1 MRHAI
6 LMTAYKQPELI
17 NRWIDNYAHLF
28 DFYIHIDL
36 KSSVKPNDIHVKD
49 NVYILK
55 KYKVNWGGV
64 NHLKAFIELMQLAD
78 LEGYDYYHTISA
90 QDWMLPFRL
99 DTLEKGKSYMEWGKL
114 PRPEWKKEHG
124 GFDRIRYYCLY
135 DYWNYKSK
143 PQKYFI
149 KYMFYIQKGLGIR
162 RKKFPMPLYGG
173 SGYMSLTQEAVT
185 YILSF
190 IRANPMILKRFEH
203 TFCAEEL
210 IFQTLLMNS
219 PLKDKIINNP
229 LRYMV
234 WPGPKVLDE
243 SDYEKIKQTD
253 SLFIRKIDSNI
264 SDKLLK
270 RLENESQ
277 SR

>member
-1 MRHAI
+1 
-6 LMTAYKQPELI
+6 
-17 NRWIDNYAHLF
+17 
-28 DFYIHIDL
+28 
-36 KSSVKPNDIHVKD
+36 
-49 NVYILK
+49 
-55 KYKVNWGGV
+55 
-64 NHLKAFIELMQLAD
+64 
-78 LEGYDYYHTISA
+78 
-90 QDWMLPFRL
+90 
-99 DTLEKGKSYMEWGKL
+99 
-114 PRPEWKKEHG
+114 
-124 GFDRIRYYCLY
+124 
-135 DYWNYKSK
+135 
-143 PQKYFI
+143 
-149 KYMFYIQKGLGIR
+149 MFYIQKGLGIR